1 MKEFFR
7 RDNFWLGLAIAT
19 VIPTLTYLLI
29 QLITKLV
36 AGDSGDLFQKSTDQL
51 LAICANLIP
60 FRYYLVRLKDDK
72 TGKGIMLITFLMAMV
87 YFYLN
92 WAA

>member
-7 RDNFWLGLAIAT
+7 RDNFWLGLGIAIILP
-19 VIPTLTYLLI
+19 VLTWLLI
-29 QLITKLV
+29 QGLTKIF
-36 AGDSGDLFQKSTDQL
+36 AGSSGDLFQQSTDQL

-60 FRYYLVRLKDDK
+60 FRYYLVKLKADK
-72 TGKGIMLITFLMAMV
+72 TGKGIMFVTFLFAML
-87 YFYLN
+87 YFYFN

>member
-7 RDNFWLGLAIAT
+7 RDNWWLGIGISIALP
-19 VIPTLTYLLI
+19 VLTYFLI
-29 QLITKLV
+29 QLITNLV
-36 AGDSGDLFQKSTDQL
+36 AGVNGDLFQKSTDQL

-60 FRYYLVRLKDDK
+60 FRYYLVKLKADK
-72 TGKGIMLITFLMAMV
+72 TGKGIMLITFMMAML
-87 YFYLN
+87 YFYFN